1 MRRWFLAVLALV
13 TALTACARPADPVSH
28 PQETQVHTTAPAA
41 EDPSAAG
48 VAVSQEEV
56 EAIISHSAIFFP
68 DHPQVYLRG
77 KAYPVTPAP
86 FLEEGVLYV
95 PAATVAAVFGG
106 SFVEVED
113 VYYLDHMGNVSI
125 MMEEYNVLLFNSDPV
140 IMDRTPILREGEL
153 CLPLAGLG
161 RALSMAQDKSVR
173 QQTFLLGGDGP
184 LEEEQFAAVRQALLG
199 SCLPEGGSSPLE
211 PLAQAHRLDLQVL
224 EQAAKQRTLFVTD
237 ADGAIQALWL
247 DDLGGLHSKAY
258 EMSYRYPPEQVFVSS
273 KGTLRSLTTGKKLEA
288 TPEEQY
294 QQELRQATMR
304 YMELLAAS
312 SLGADPQAQTLLAG
326 YLAAVAGDLTCESY
340 VADQRFPYE
349 TGIYDHASG
358 EGAWA
363 ALVATARP
371 GDMLMFSAG
380 GAGAR
385 YGCFNHSAL
394 VLEVDRDNGSL
405 RLLHARSSEYGVGA
419 DLPMDHVC
427 YDSFRELDYYREY
440 DLVFLCR
447 AGDMSQ
453 ERAEQMAWDA
463 YDRFNG
469 YQFGYGGRLGL
480 EETNCAELIVDAY
493 DGAGVQLLDGDY
505 SSRLKEVLK
514 GNTRNLVPIPDDL
527 MFSGK
532 VEVLAVWKD

>member
-1 MRRWFLAVLALV
+1 MRRRFLAVLALAV
-13 TALTACARPADPVSH
+13 VLTACARQEDPVSR

-41 EDPSAAG
+41 EDLPAAG
-48 VAVSQEEV
+48 AAVSREEV
-56 EAIISHSAIFFP
+56 EQIISHSAIFFP
-68 DHPQVYLRG
+68 DHPQVYLKG
-77 KAYPVTPAP
+77 KAYPIAPAP

-161 RALSMAQDKSVR
+161 RALSMSQDKSVQ
-173 QQTFLLGGDGP
+173 QQTFLLGYGP
-184 LEEEQFAAVRQALLG
+184 LSEAQFAAVRQALLG
-199 SCLPEGGSSPLE
+199 SCLPEDGISPLE
-211 PLAQAHRLDLQVL
+211 TLAQTHHLDVEELDRS
-224 EQAAKQRTLFVTD
+224 ARQRTLFVTD
-237 ADGAIQALWL
+237 AQGAIQALWL
-247 DDLGGLHSKAY
+247 DDLGGLHSKTY

-273 KGTLRSLTTGKKLEA
+273 KGTLRSLDTGKKLEA

-312 SLGADPQAQTLLAG
+312 SLGGDPQAEALLAG
-326 YLAAVAGDLTCESY
+326 YLAAVAGDLANESY
-340 VADQRFPYE
+340 VADQRAPYE
-349 TGIYDHASG
+349 TGIYDQAAG
-358 EGAWA
+358 EAAWA

-380 GAGAR
+380 GAGAK

-394 VLEVDRDNGSL
+394 VLEVDRDAGTL

-419 DLPMDHVC
+419 DLPMDYVC
-427 YDSFRELDYYREY
+427 CDSFRELDYYREY

-447 AGDMSQ
+447 AGDLSQ
-453 ERAEQMAWDA
+453 ARAERMAWDA

-480 EETNCAELIVDAY
+480 EETNCAELLVDAY
-493 DGAGVQLLDGDY
+493 DDAGVQLLDGDY

-532 VEVLAVWKD
+532 VEVLAVWKG